1 MLNLLFI
8 ILSSSAIG
16 EDVLKIYTL
25 IYEFFDSAVR
35 EANPPV
41 NAGDLS
47 SVDGPVGWRRRLST
61 APRASRDRS
70 VSSWT
75 LGDEVTGV
83 SLLPRSP
90 EGRAEQMVK
99 RKMSRVSKQGLVAPW
114 ISRLLHKRR
123 APRSAS
129 RRLLR
134 F

>member
-25 IYEFFDSAVR
+25 NYEFSDSAVR

-41 NAGDLS
+41 NASDLL
-47 SVDGPVGWRRRLST
+47 SVNGLVGWRRATFT
-61 APRASRDRS
+61 ALRASRDCS

-75 LGDEVTGV
+75 RGEEVTGV
-83 SLLPRSP
+83 SLLPRSRK
-90 EGRAEQMVK
+90 GMGEQMVK
-99 RKMSRVSKQGLVAPW
+99 RKMRRVSKQGLVAPW

-123 APRSAS
+123 APRRAS
-129 RRLLR
+129 RRLLL